1 METRMAKIISLS
13 DRRSR
18 LPRRAQKEPVEAKI
32 LLFTGVRYERLDVSS
47 HRPGTGPKRAKGK

>member
-1 METRMAKIISLS
+1 MAQIISLL

-18 LPRRAQKEPVEAKI
+18 LTRRVQKEPVEAKI

-47 HRPGTGPKRAKGK
+47 HRPGTGRKRAKSK

>member
-1 METRMAKIISLS
+1 MAKIISLS

-18 LPRRAQKEPVEAKI
+18 SPRRAQKEPVEAKI
-32 LLFTGVRYERLDVSS
+32 LLFTGVRYERLDASS